1 MEKVGNDIKS
11 IVKIYTK
18 EIVQARQ
25 EKTSEF
31 DEYMADLTLSSLP
44 IAMFINLYKHFN
56 DGKMGARL
64 NSLFIEEFSYLV
76 VSDELSEILLKM
88 VQDLSLQISLKGTDS
103 FSSFYQKTIEKN
115 LTNEESIWIKNYTNA
130 IANIYT
136 KYKQTAAELK
146 FIN

>member
-1 MEKVGNDIKS
+1 
-11 IVKIYTK
+11 
-18 EIVQARQ
+18 
-25 EKTSEF
+25 
-31 DEYMADLTLSSLP
+31 
-44 IAMFINLYKHFN
+44 
-56 DGKMGARL
+56 MGARL